1 VGAVD
6 IILGI
11 SLDIDLGSYVLSGFF
26 RRLRVLPLSLSLSL
40 GSASPNPPD
49 VSIFDFSNVSLLW
62 TLSSSNLSKS
72 EIFG

>member
-1 VGAVD
+1 MGAVD